1 MLPDI
6 RTVCHVSGSEVFEL
20 KRSVYLPDLTSAE
33 TSITFTF
40 SAVSHAPLRGLQ
52 VVDQEVAAVPH
63 GDGDPEEAAVLG
75 AAVEELPGGAGRE
88 LADLAGPRQ
97 GGVLQREP
105 HRSLSTTAVHLQE
118 GLIETVITCSE
129 GVITPSTWT
138 EAAH

>member
-1 MLPDI
+1 MQY
-6 RTVCHVSGSEVFEL
+6 TT
-20 KRSVYLPDLTSAE
+20 LTFAE

-52 VVDQEVAAVPH
+52 VVDHELAAVPH
-63 GDGDPEEAAVLG
+63 RDGDPEEAAVLG

-88 LADLAGPRQ
+88 LADLAGSRQ

-118 GLIETVITCSE
+118 GRR
-129 GVITPSTWT
+129 
-138 EAAH
+138 